1 MSLQVEK
8 LEKNMAKLTI
18 EASAEEFEAAIEKAY
33 QKNKSKMNIQGFR
46 KGKAPRKIIEKM
58 YGAGVFYEEAANVII
73 PDAYA
78 KAVDECDL
86 EIVSQPSVDV
96 VQVEAGKPFIFTA
109 EVAVKPEVK
118 LGDYKGIEVEKTD
131 VEVSDDDV
139 NAEIDRVREQNA
151 RTITVEDRAVQD
163 KDTAVI
169 DFEGFVDGVAFEGG
183 KGEDYPLTIGS
194 HSFID
199 NFEEQL
205 IGKNIGEE
213 AEVNVTF
220 PEDYHVEDLKGKPAT
235 FKVTVKEIKAKELPE
250 LDDDFAQDVSECET
264 VDAYK
269 AQVKEELTKKKED
282 AAKAAK
288 EDEAVAK
295 VVENAEM
302 EKEIIKEQKRNNID
316 AFIICPAPGSD
327 TKDMLKKQCAKTPY
341 TLIMEDVYS
350 KEGGNSGNPVIGP
363 DYYKIG
369 SELGKQLGKKRQKI
383 GVVANWKESKSD
395 QDAIRGL
402 KDSLKDT
409 KSEIDWYCYRK
420 KDQNIYEKVSKKDKV
435 DAIVV
440 LDPHALEELGE
451 QSDEDSYQGAD
462 IYGIGSSVKA
472 VVLLDNGNIQG
483 LVVPDAYE
491 IGYKSVGEMAQ
502 KLEHRFYRLKGHK
515 TEIKVFDRDEFS
527 LNDNLE
533 RFLYSY
539 E

>member
-18 EASAEEFEAAIEKAY
+18 EASAEDFEAAIEKAY
-33 QKNKSKMNIQGFR
+33 QKNKSKMNVQGFR

-58 YGAGVFYEEAANVII
+58 YGAGVFYEEAANIVI

-131 VEVSDDDV
+131 VTVSDDDV

-151 RTITVEDRAVQD
+151 RTITVDDRAVQD

-183 KGEDYPLTIGS
+183 KGENYPLTIGS

-213 AEVNVTF
+213 VEVNVTF
-220 PEDYHVEDLKGKPAT
+220 PEDYHVDDLKGKPAT
-235 FKVTVKEIKAKELPE
+235 FKVTVKEISAKELPE
-250 LDDDFAQDVSECET
+250 LDDDFAQDVSECEN

-269 AQVKEELTKKKED
+269 AQVKEDLTKKKED

-288 EDEAVAK
+288 EEEAVAK

-302 EKEIIKEQKRNNID
+302 EIPEPMIDTQVRQMVDDFARRMQSQGLSLDQYFQFTGMEPKAFLEQMRPQALKRIQSRLALEAIVEAEKIAATDDEIEEELKKMADAYQMELDKVKELLGDEQK
-316 AFIICPAPGSD
+316 
-327 TKDMLKKQCAKTPY
+327 
-341 TLIMEDVYS
+341 
-350 KEGGNSGNPVIGP
+350 
-363 DYYKIG
+363 
-369 SELGKQLGKKRQKI
+369 KQLAQDLAVQKAAEF
-383 GVVANWKESKSD
+383 VVENAV
-395 QDAIRGL
+395 
-402 KDSLKDT
+402 
-409 KSEIDWYCYRK
+409 
-420 KDQNIYEKVSKKDKV
+420 EK
-435 DAIVV
+435 
-440 LDPHALEELGE
+440 
-451 QSDEDSYQGAD
+451 
-462 IYGIGSSVKA
+462 
-472 VVLLDNGNIQG
+472 
-483 LVVPDAYE
+483 
-491 IGYKSVGEMAQ
+491 
-502 KLEHRFYRLKGHK
+502 
-515 TEIKVFDRDEFS
+515 
-527 LNDNLE
+527 
-533 RFLYSY
+533 
-539 E
+539 